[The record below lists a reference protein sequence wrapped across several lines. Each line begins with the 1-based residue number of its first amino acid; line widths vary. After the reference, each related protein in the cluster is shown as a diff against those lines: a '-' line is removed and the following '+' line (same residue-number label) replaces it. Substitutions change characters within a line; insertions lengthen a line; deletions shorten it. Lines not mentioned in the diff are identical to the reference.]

1 VTCQWCVV
9 STHLKIVLIIRQK
22 SGVDFNSKSFF
33 KSEGF
38 NVYCLV
44 VSSIAWSFEF
54 FTCAAA
60 YYWHCGRIEY
70 MVLSTAAGSCGSQSV
85 LSTMDKWSNSV
96 DSIPDHDPKQK
107 AKMKLSYQ
115 TIEGLHMTG
124 MEQFIAPNFCKDVLF
139 TFTNIKRAIDISIKH
154 VLANLAFCAS
164 NKISPLIPL

>member
-1 VTCQWCVV
+1 MQW
-9 STHLKIVLIIRQK
+9 LKE
-22 SGVDFNSKSFF
+22 DFV
-33 KSEGF
+33 G
-38 NVYCLV
+38 YL
-44 VSSIAWSFEF
+44 
-54 FTCAAA
+54 
-60 YYWHCGRIEY
+60 
-70 MVLSTAAGSCGSQSV
+70 
-85 LSTMDKWSNSV
+85 DKWSNSV
-96 DSIPDHDPKQK
+96 DSIPDLDPKQK